1 MNDEYKLK
9 REKNNQS
16 VKKCRENEKRK
27 VEEATEKL
35 EEYKK
40 ENKALEEKYSS
51 LQKELSV
58 LKSLFTQSTATV
70 PSNSEDNQPSTNES
84 TNSNILKQ
92 NEVGSTAEDL
102 FNQ

>member
-1 MNDEYKLK
+1 MADEYKLR

-58 LKSLFTQSTATV
+58 LKSLFTQSAATV
-70 PSNSEDNQPSTNES
+70 PSSSEENQTATSEKI
-84 TNSNILKQ
+84 NSNISKD
-92 NEVGSTAEDL
+92 VGSNVEDP